1 MSSILKV
8 DQIQLANGNTPTIGD
23 LGLNNT
29 HSVLQT
35 LHTSTANF
43 TTATTTSFTDFGGL
57 SLTITPSSTN
67 SLIFIHASLAAAIQS
82 TASQVDVH
90 GRIRL
95 MRGSTEIYVLDLRT
109 YDFNG
114 GSVYAMVGQPFLFID
129 QPQTT
134 SAITYKFQGKEVS
147 AGCTSI
153 DLNAELAN
161 RSTFIIQEIAG

>member
-8 DQIQLANGNTPTIGD
+8 NQIQLPNGNTPTIGD

-35 LHTSTANF
+35 LHTSTTNF
-43 TTATTTSFTDFGGL
+43 TTATSTSFTDFGNM
-57 SLTITPSSTN
+57 SLTITPSATN
-67 SLIFIHASLAAAIQS
+67 SLIFIQASLAASIQS
-82 TASQVDVH
+82 TASQTDVH

-95 MRGSTEIYVLDLRT
+95 LRDSSEIYVLDLRT
-109 YDFNG
+109 YEFNG
-114 GSVYAMVGQPFLFID
+114 DSVYVNTGMPFIFID
-129 QPQTT
+129 QPQST

-147 AGCTSI
+147 SGITSI

-161 RSTFIIQEIAG
+161 RSTFIIQELAG